1 MVTDTK
7 AKADAHF
14 FSLRTPLLADGR
26 SDTTL
31 AQTDLLRLRLKVY
44 ASGGEN
50 VMHFHPHEDHSFV
63 VLAGEATF
71 HIGTD
76 DAVTVLTTYNG
87 VMIPRGVSYWFQ
99 SSATEN
105 LVMLRAGAA
114 EKWPDDGR
122 LGPDGKPLPGY
133 SAANKHVEGVPL
145 PGQFF
150 GA

>member
-1 MVTDTK
+1 MVTDTE
-7 AKADAHF
+7 AKVDAQF

-26 SDTTL
+26 SDTTV

-63 VLAGEATF
+63 VLQGEATF

-99 SSATEN
+99 SSAPEN

>member
-1 MVTDTK
+1 MVTDTE

-26 SDTTL
+26 SDTTV

-63 VLAGEATF
+63 VLQGEATF

-76 DAVTVLTTYNG
+76 DAVTVLTAYNG

-150 GA
+150 GT

>member
-1 MVTDTK
+1 MTTGTDIK
-7 AKADAHF
+7 CEAQF
-14 FSLRTPLLADGR
+14 FSLHTPLLADGR
-26 SDTTL
+26 SDATV

-50 VMHFHPHEDHSFV
+50 VLHFHPYEDHSFV
-63 VLAGEATF
+63 VLQGEATF
-71 HIGTD
+71 HIGME
-76 DAVTVLTTYNG
+76 DATRVLKTYEG

-99 SSATEN
+99 SSAPEN

-122 LGPDGKPLPGY
+122 LGPDGHPLAGHSPE
-133 SAANKHVEGVPL
+133 NKHSEGVSI

>member
-1 MVTDTK
+1 MVTDTGTK
-7 AKADAHF
+7 TDAHF

-63 VLAGEATF
+63 VLQGEATF
-71 HIGTD
+71 HVGTD
-76 DAVTVLTTYNG
+76 DAATVLTAYHG

-105 LVMLRAGAA
+105 LVMLRTGAA

-122 LGPDGKPLPGY
+122 LGPDGKALPGH

-145 PGQFF
+145 LGQFF

>member
-1 MVTDTK
+1 MVTDTE
-7 AKADAHF
+7 AKVDTQF

-26 SDTTL
+26 SDTTV

-63 VLAGEATF
+63 VLQGEATF

-99 SSATEN
+99 SSAPEN

>member
-1 MVTDTK
+1 MVTDTE
-7 AKADAHF
+7 AKTGAHF

-26 SDTTL
+26 SDTTV